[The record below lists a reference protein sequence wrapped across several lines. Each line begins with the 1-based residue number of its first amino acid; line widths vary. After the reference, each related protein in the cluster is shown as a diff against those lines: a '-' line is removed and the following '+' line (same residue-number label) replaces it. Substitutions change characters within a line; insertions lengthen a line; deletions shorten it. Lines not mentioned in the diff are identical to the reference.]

1 MKIKPVINSTKPKYP
16 DKYEIELNKTLL
28 YYRPQRWLKEPLI
41 GLALT
46 ALMTVGL
53 SGCRIGDGFGD
64 DYGALAGNV
73 VVDPSIYYISDKD
86 ALNIIAD
93 ELQKARY
100 QFVMGGDKAD
110 FEFDAQIID
119 GDNKINLEYVSIE
132 DLENNK
138 YDLAPY
144 FSLENT
150 AKELND
156 TYKDAA
162 IFYDPEWPEHLDAE
176 QALRAQVLDFIEW
189 LRSIDTEG

>member
-1 MKIKPVINSTKPKYP
+1 MKIKPVINLAKPKYP
-16 DKYEIELNKTLL
+16 DKYEIELDKTLL

-41 GLALT
+41 GLTLT
-46 ALMTVGL
+46 ALMSVGL
-53 SGCRIGDGFGD
+53 AGCDD
-64 DYGALAGNV
+64 DYGVVAGGLEA
-73 VVDPSIYYISDKD
+73 PPLIKYISDND
-86 ALNIIAD
+86 ALDIIAD
-93 ELQKARY
+93 ELQKAGY

-156 TYKDAA
+156 TCKDAA

-189 LRSIDTEG
+189 LRSIATE